1 MPSFKGT
8 YEHSVDQK
16 GRLSI
21 PTRIRDI
28 LNKEYGGGELYLTVL
43 EDCIEA
49 YPLQEWNKKEE
60 KLRQLPS
67 RNKEVIS
74 FLRAQYSRA
83 YDCTMDRS
91 GRILIPPN
99 MRKKCDINSR
109 VAIVGVM
116 DHFEIWP
123 LEKWIEKDKEIEVN
137 MSDLM
142 EKVAKLEFDIL
153 LEH

>member
-8 YEHSVDQK
+8 YEHTVDQK

-21 PTRIRDI
+21 PMRIRDI
-28 LNKEYGGGELYLTVL
+28 LNKEYGGGELYLTIL
-43 EDCIEA
+43 EDCIEV

-60 KLRQLPS
+60 KLRLLPS
-67 RNKEVIS
+67 RNREVLM

-83 YDCTMDRS
+83 CDCSMDRS
-91 GRILIPPN
+91 GRILIPPL
-99 MRKKCDINSR
+99 MRKKCEINSR

-123 LEKWIEKDKEIEVN
+123 LEKWMQKDEEIEGN
-137 MSDLM
+137 ITTLL
-142 EKVAKLEFDIL
+142 EKVADFGV
-153 LEH
+153 

>member
-8 YEHSVDQK
+8 YEHTVDQK

-21 PTRIRDI
+21 PTRMRDI
-28 LNKEYGGGELYLTVL
+28 LNKEYGGGELYLTIL
-43 EDCIEA
+43 EDCIEV

-60 KLRQLPS
+60 KLRLLPS
-67 RNKEVIS
+67 RNREVLM

-83 YDCTMDRS
+83 CDCSMDRS
-91 GRILIPPN
+91 GRILVPPH
-99 MRKKCDINSR
+99 MRKKCEINSR

-123 LEKWIEKDKEIEVN
+123 LEKWMEKEREIEGS
-137 MSDLM
+137 MSSLM
-142 EKVAKLEFDIL
+142 EKVADYGV
-153 LEH
+153 